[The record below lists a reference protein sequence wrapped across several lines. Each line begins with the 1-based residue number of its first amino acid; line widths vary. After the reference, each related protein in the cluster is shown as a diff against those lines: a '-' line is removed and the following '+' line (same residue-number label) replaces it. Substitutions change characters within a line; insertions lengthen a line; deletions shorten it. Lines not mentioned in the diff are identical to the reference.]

1 MKRFLS
7 VILRY
12 VALVARNAYQLG
24 RTGDIRHIQYL
35 ESIDHGMCFLC
46 NCFGY
51 KRV

>member
-35 ESIDHGMCFLC
+35 ESAGYGMCILRYSSC
-46 NCFGY
+46 Y